1 MANYIVLNS
10 KFTPYTF
17 QDKIAPY
24 QEYAKSV
31 AQAKQTMQQLDMEI
45 AAWEDLLIQNPDDAQ
60 LKQQYNEYKEK
71 ADKAMEYF
79 YNYGLLGDGEQK
91 MVDTFKGYRKTIVPI
106 QEAYQRRSTAV
117 DKWSADFKNNA
128 RYIGNSPENT
138 SLTSWMNG
146 AVPNL
151 YGIKGDEVYTEAA
164 ELAERLSSNIIRTGG
179 EEEARYW
186 TATGLKPETVDK
198 ILRSLKG
205 ENVQLSS
212 TEQRYKAMLYST
224 LAETVGKYDLSKLS
238 DAQKQQFYRE
248 LYSGARK
255 GLVYKYDE
263 ENNPNYGKDGSKVT
277 IDKAKWAPLNLYD
290 MVSPNLNN
298 SSINTM
304 LKHQGYDNL
313 VGRVGEDGEFLDIEK
328 SEHDAQIL
336 YAKKLEEE
344 LLNSN
349 EISEEEKRAI
359 RNLRM
364 ENQSPISGIIHWGD
378 YSSDL
383 IKKYGNSKIAKNLK
397 EREAQALQD
406 YEKLKKTAEEA
417 GVSISDYLKQTSS
430 TKVMKIN
437 TDMDRVIDNIIGFA
451 EVSEDG
457 NLDGVHRLKSF
468 KKGENDTLE
477 YEFDTGHGVKKKDL
491 EIGRRSK
498 DDKVSKETT
507 SLYRAMSPSGQ
518 SGYILKVGAEHYF
531 VESRVFGSIDTS
543 EQFIQEAS
551 AYQKYTEEAQETF
564 INNAK
569 SKGYIY
575 NDANGV
581 EQWDMEK
588 IQNDPALMEDYLLYD
603 AMKQAAEAAL
613 SRIPNTVINATT
625 NYTNPATYSITG

>member
-24 QEYAKSV
+24 QDYAKQV
-31 AQAKQTMQQLDMEI
+31 AQARQTMQQLDMEI
-45 AAWEDLLIQNPDDAQ
+45 AGWEDLLNQNPDDEQ
-60 LKQQYNEYKEK
+60 LKQQYAKYKEN

-91 MVDTFKGYRKTIVPI
+91 MVDTFKGYRKTIVPM

-117 DKWSADFKNNA
+117 DKWAADFKDNA
-128 RYIGNSPENT
+128 RYIGNSPEGT
-138 SLTSWMNG
+138 SLTSWMHG

-179 EEEARYW
+179 EGEARYW
-186 TATGLKPETVDK
+186 TATGLKPETIDR
-198 ILRSLKG
+198 IIGSLEGKD
-205 ENVQLSS
+205 VQLSP
-212 TEQRYKAMLYST
+212 TEQKYKDMLQNT
-224 LAETVGKYDLSKLS
+224 LAETVGKYNLNILS
-238 DAQKQQFYRE
+238 DAQKHQFYRE

-263 ENNPNYGKDGSKVT
+263 ENNPNYGKDDGSRET

-290 MVSPNLNN
+290 MFSPNMNN
-298 SSINTM
+298 GSMDEM
-304 LKHQGYDNL
+304 LKYMGYNDL
-313 VGRVGEDGEFLDIEK
+313 VGYVTEQGEFNASGRNLQPATTLHFIDYLTENMNLDEEQQKILRNVYFNSYRGYYFNEKKFFTKLSKELDINARE
-328 SEHDAQIL
+328 L
-336 YAKKLEEE
+336 Y
-344 LLNSN
+344 
-349 EISEEEKRAI
+349 
-359 RNLRM
+359 
-364 ENQSPISGIIHWGD
+364 ENM
-378 YSSDL
+378 
-383 IKKYGNSKIAKNLK
+383 LK
-397 EREAQALQD
+397 EPMDKALLE
-406 YEKLKKTAEEA
+406 YEKLKKEAEEA

-437 TDMDRVIDNIIGFA
+437 TDMNRVIGNIIDVT
-451 EVSEDG
+451 EVSKNG

-468 KKGENDTLE
+468 KKGKDGTLE
-477 YEFDTGHGVKKKDL
+477 YELDEGNGVKKKDL
-491 EIGRRSK
+491 EKGRGSK
-498 DDKVSKETT
+498 DDKVSKENT
-507 SLYRAMSPSGQ
+507 SMYRAMSPSGQ
-518 SGYILKVGAEHYF
+518 SGYILKIGAEHYF

-551 AYQKYTEEAQETF
+551 SLQTATEEAQEVF
-564 INNAK
+564 INNAR

-575 NDANGV
+575 YDANGV

-588 IQNDPALMEDYLLYD
+588 IQNDASLMEDYMLYD
-603 AMKQAAEAAL
+603 SMKQAAEAAL
-613 SRIPNTVINATT
+613 SRVPNTVINATT